1 MPDRPPIPEPR
12 IAAPAFAAPFDIAM
26 TPLGAVSGGNG
37 RLRGRD
43 RARCPRRRITPAPC
57 FFGTVSQ
64 ALPSRLAGSTQ
75 AQSDTAQ
82 FPASDDLH
90 ELSVSADAHVIPVIQ
105 PVLLANLGAPAWT
118 VEVDHFFVQGVD
130 VDSVLAASVIDHVD

>member
-43 RARCPRRRITPAPC
+43 RARCPRRRI
-57 FFGTVSQ
+57 
-64 ALPSRLAGSTQ
+64 
-75 AQSDTAQ
+75 
-82 FPASDDLH
+82 
-90 ELSVSADAHVIPVIQ
+90 
-105 PVLLANLGAPAWT
+105 
-118 VEVDHFFVQGVD
+118 
-130 VDSVLAASVIDHVD
+130 